1 MNCLVTGGAGFIGS
15 HIAEALVKRGDRV
28 RVLDNL
34 ITGDKANLK
43 SIWNRIDFIKGDLRK
58 PSDVSRAVRGIH
70 VIFHEAALRSVPRSV
85 DDPLSANHVNVTGSL
100 NLLEAAR
107 QARVKRLVYASSSS
121 IYGDEKIYPQ
131 VETFHQSP
139 LSPYAVTKLT
149 AECYGVVYAKTFG
162 LETVALRYFNVFGPR
177 QPPNSQYAAVIPKF
191 IEAAKARRPVDVHSD
206 GKQSR
211 DFTYIDNVVDANLL
225 AATKPGVG
233 GEVFNIACGH
243 TYSLLDILRE
253 LERLSGHKIERRHH
267 PRRAGDVRKT
277 WADIGK
283 ARRLLGYRPRVSF
296 AEGMRRTWAFTDSAQ

>member
-15 HIAEALVKRGDRV
+15 HIAEGLVKRGDRV
-28 RVLDNL
+28 RIFDNL
-34 ITGDKANLK
+34 VTGTKANFA
-43 SIWNRIDFIKGDLRK
+43 SIKDRVEFLKGDLQK
-58 PSDVSRAVRGIH
+58 PADVKRAVRGID
-70 VIFHEAALRSVPRSV
+70 VIFHQAALRSVPRSV
-85 DDPLSANHVNVTGSL
+85 DDPLSSNHVNVTGSL

-107 QARVKRLVYASSSS
+107 RARVKRLVYASSSS
-121 IYGDEKIYPQ
+121 IYGDNKVYPQ

-191 IEAAKARRPVDVHSD
+191 IVAAKMRRPVDVHSD

-225 AATKPGVG
+225 AATKPGIG
-233 GEVFNIACGH
+233 GEVFNIACGK

-253 LERLSGHKIERRHH
+253 LEGLSGHKIVRRHH

-277 WADIGK
+277 WADISK

-296 AEGMRRTWAFTDSAQ
+296 AEGMRRTWASFAD